1 MKAHFADRAI
11 THALRQILGAET
23 ETWIKGNGPERIRLA
38 LQTCEREAEQPAQTP
53 EPLRIRTEAW
63 RRTERT
69 ILVTHTLA
77 THRSLHTLVND
88 RAAFQIAWGGPDE
101 AEKRNEETWIDQ
113 IQVRQ
118 ITNEHGDRLRGTDR
132 NRTWTSREAATA
144 QLAKGPRYPCISRS
158 PADGAT
164 AKIRL
169 GKAMRVSYAIDITR
183 RADTPMQDTAAQ
195 ARAEAAL
202 RSPRDWNPLQA
213 WWSEVLYI
221 ASIEI
226 ANRHWTPPPETRFR
240 QHYVVQSA
248 RLRGQTREIVVE
260 GTAGGHETMLED
272 AIERAHSAEE
282 WHDND
287 WMSDYVESYQHL
299 EATQETPHLPVP
311 SALQMLQR
319 I

>member
-1 MKAHFADRAI
+1 MSSHFADRAI
-11 THALRQILGAET
+11 TDALRQILGPET
-23 ETWIKGNGPERIRLA
+23 EAWIKGNGPERISLA
-38 LQTCEREAEQPAQTP
+38 LQTSEREAEQPAERG

-69 ILVTHTLA
+69 ILVTHNLA
-77 THRSLHTLVND
+77 THRSLHTLVHD
-88 RAAFQIAWGGPDE
+88 RAAFQIAWGGPGE
-101 AEKRNEETWIDQ
+101 TAKQNEETWIDQ

-118 ITNEHGDRLRGTDR
+118 ITNEDGERLRWTDR

-144 QLAKGPRYPCISRS
+144 DLAKGPGYPYSS
-158 PADGAT
+158 LTPADSAT

-169 GKAMRVSYAIDITR
+169 GKAMRVSYAVDSTR
-183 RADTPMQDTAAQ
+183 GADTPLHAIAAQ

-202 RSPRDWNPLQA
+202 SSPRDWSPLQP

-226 ANRHWTPPPETRFR
+226 ANQRWTPPPETRFR

-272 AIERAHSAEE
+272 AIERAHSTDE

-299 EATQETPHLPVP
+299 EPTQETPHLPVP